1 MHVIAAK
8 AVCFQE
14 ALQPEF
20 KQYSQN
26 IVDNAAALCHGLQ
39 ERGIQIVSGKTE
51 NHLMLVNLVEKGIT
65 GKEMEKLLDE
75 ANITCNKNEIPNDPQ
90 SPFVT
95 SGVRL
100 GTPAVTTRGM
110 NTEDMDQIAEA
121 IALMIE
127 SSENKEKAKAIVQEL
142 TRKYPLQ
149 G

>member
-1 MHVIAAK
+1 
-8 AVCFQE
+8 
-14 ALQPEF
+14 
-20 KQYSQN
+20 
-26 IVDNAAALCHGLQ
+26 
-39 ERGIQIVSGKTE
+39 
-51 NHLMLVNLVEKGIT
+51 MLVNLVEKGIT

-142 TRKYPLQ
+142 TRK
-149 G
+149 